1 MDELEIIEK
10 YQARIRYLEELVEY
24 LLKKLDKV
32 DGANDVE
39 INVYDKVTEYD
50 NCTVQ
55 ILENTVTGA
64 ISVGWYRNGGEEN
77 V

>member
-1 MDELEIIEK
+1 MDELEILEK

-32 DGANDVE
+32 DGATYVD
-39 INVYDKVTEYD
+39 INLYDKVTEYE

-55 ILENTVTGA
+55 ILENTATGA
-64 ISVGWYRNGGEEN
+64 TSVGWWRNE
-77 V
+77 

>member
-1 MDELEIIEK
+1 MDELEILEK

-24 LLKKLDKV
+24 LLKRLDKV
-32 DGANDVE
+32 DGTNDVE

-55 ILENTVTGA
+55 ILENTATGA
-64 ISVGWYRNGGEEN
+64 ISVGWWRNE
-77 V
+77 